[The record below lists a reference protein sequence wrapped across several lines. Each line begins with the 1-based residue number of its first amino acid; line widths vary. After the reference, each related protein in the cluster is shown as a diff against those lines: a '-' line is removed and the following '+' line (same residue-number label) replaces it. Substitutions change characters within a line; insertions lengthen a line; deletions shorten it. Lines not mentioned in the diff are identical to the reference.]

1 MNRENCAVCN
11 SILLEELYTIKE
23 YPISISSSVLPF
35 NDDKYQDLVFNTCNK
50 CGCVQLKHLID
61 IKILYQINHNN
72 TYDTPTWKK
81 HHQDFST
88 FVLDSITGNKI
99 VEVGGSSGTLAKK
112 IIESKPDIAYTLIDL
127 CDLVIDISGIT
138 FVQANCEDYIYKSD
152 STVVMSHIFE
162 HLYKPYDFVKRLKNN
177 NVSSVIISVPDMNTW
192 LNNKYLSFL
201 HVEHTYYCDKETIL
215 HIFSRCGY
223 VCKEIKYF
231 HKHSIFMRFILS
243 DNDSESELVDT
254 IIDSSK
260 IKKYFDIRESV
271 LKNIVLTQMTFIV
284 PAGHFGQLIYYFLK
298 DKEKIIGFLDNDT
311 TKCGKRVYGT
321 THITYPMADIIKY
334 VDTRVDILIHAG
346 PYTDEIKKQLLTYH
360 TNLRF
365 IDIVL

>member
-88 FVLDSITGNKI
+88 FVLNSITGNKI